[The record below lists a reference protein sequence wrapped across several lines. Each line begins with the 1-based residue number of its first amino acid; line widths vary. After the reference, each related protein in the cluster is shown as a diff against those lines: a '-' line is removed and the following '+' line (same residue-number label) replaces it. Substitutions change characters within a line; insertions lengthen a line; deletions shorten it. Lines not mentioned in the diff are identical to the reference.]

1 MSRLDRDGLIAA
13 ALSKFGG
20 ETDPTGVADVVAGTE
35 SIVVAADQKALKDA
49 FKRAKKIK
57 GYPWVMINRQD
68 LFAANPLSLGSRA
81 GLYDASGAVLKAGR
95 KS

>member
-13 ALSKFGG
+13 AISVIDG
-20 ETDPTGVADVVAGTE
+20 EVDASGVADVVSSSAA
-35 SIVVAADQKALKDA
+35 IVVASDAAALKEA

-57 GYPWVMINRQD
+57 GYPWIMINRQD

-81 GLYDASGAVLKAGR
+81 GIYDASGAVLKAGR